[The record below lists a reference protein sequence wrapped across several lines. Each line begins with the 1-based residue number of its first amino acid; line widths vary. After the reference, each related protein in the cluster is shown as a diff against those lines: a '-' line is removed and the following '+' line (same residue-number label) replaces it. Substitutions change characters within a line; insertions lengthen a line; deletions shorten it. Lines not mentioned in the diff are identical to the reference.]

1 MIDLVRTLLPWT
13 IICLFGAAAS
23 VAFAFLYRLK
33 TRHRAVWEELGEPML
48 IWNQTWEN
56 TRKLSRY
63 GPRLRSLRDPVL
75 NRLEWAGFVLGA
87 LYAVAVVVWFW
98 LG

>member
-1 MIDLVRTLLPWT
+1 MIDLVRTLLPWA

-63 GPRLRSLRDPVL
+63 GPRLRSLEDPIL
-75 NRLEWAGFVLGA
+75 IWLEWAEFVLSTIFVI
-87 LYAVAVVVWFW
+87 AVLLWFW